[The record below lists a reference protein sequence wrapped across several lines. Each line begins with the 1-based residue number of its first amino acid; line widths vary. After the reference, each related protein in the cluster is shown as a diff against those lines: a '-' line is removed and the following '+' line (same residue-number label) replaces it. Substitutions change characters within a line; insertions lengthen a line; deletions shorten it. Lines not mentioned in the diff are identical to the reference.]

1 MQRDQFVSIFKIK
14 NKPILAPLIS
24 EELRQKILD
33 IRNQCKMKEEKIKQ
47 KKDMLNYSMKAEEER
62 CSSANSYTISNP
74 VFAVSQLPEA
84 LDKTDSDKETINED
98 TSSIQ
103 TEFNEEQGERQT
115 DNNQKLKTEQN
126 SCDLFQ
132 LDLKEHMKDLI
143 ERQKEE
149 YLKTMNVLKRKFI
162 VEQQK
167 LFTKLQNNMHNLTST
182 PLTNNSINITEDEE
196 FAEFQTCLQSFEK
209 TESEKT
215 LVNEADQKNKAATKI
230 TALARGYLI
239 RRLIKTIYVQELIK
253 SIQDTLHFVFSLNQ
267 HKLCGSPVQDILLK
281 TKLFK
286 QLQSDLH
293 RFNDIFHQY
302 STKERMRIIS
312 NDRDFRRRKIVEKRM
327 EYLNRSF

>member
-1 MQRDQFVSIFKIK
+1 
-14 NKPILAPLIS
+14 
-24 EELRQKILD
+24 
-33 IRNQCKMKEEKIKQ
+33 MKEEKIKHR
-47 KKDMLNYSMKAEEER
+47 KDLLNYSMKAEEER

-84 LDKTDSDKETINED
+84 LDQTDSDEETINED

-103 TEFNEEQGERQT
+103 TEFNEGERLA
-115 DNNQKLKTEQN
+115 DNNQKLKKEQN
-126 SCDLFQ
+126 SCDLFRP
-132 LDLKEHMKDLI
+132 DLKDQMKSLI
-143 ERQKEE
+143 EKQKEE

-162 VEQQK
+162 VEQQQ
-167 LFTKLQNNMHNLTST
+167 LFTKLQNNMQNLTST
-182 PLTNNSINITEDEE
+182 PLTNNSINLTEDEE
-196 FAEFQTCLQSFEK
+196 FIEFQTCLQSFDK

-230 TALARGYLI
+230 TAFARGYLI

-253 SIQDTLHFVFSLNQ
+253 NIQDTLHFVFSLNQ
-267 HKLCGSPVQDILLK
+267 NKFGGSPVQDILLK

-302 STKERMRIIS
+302 STKEKMRIIA
-312 NDRDFRRRKIVEKRM
+312 NDREFRRRKIVEKRM